1 MKDYEGLDFFGE
13 EESDDKERKGY
24 NDEELAKILKLEE
37 EAQTNFDAE
46 NLEEIINFY
55 CIYIYISKIN
65 IYKNL

>member
-1 MKDYEGLDFFGE
+1 MKDYDGLDFFGE

-55 CIYIYISKIN
+55 FS
-65 IYKNL
+65 